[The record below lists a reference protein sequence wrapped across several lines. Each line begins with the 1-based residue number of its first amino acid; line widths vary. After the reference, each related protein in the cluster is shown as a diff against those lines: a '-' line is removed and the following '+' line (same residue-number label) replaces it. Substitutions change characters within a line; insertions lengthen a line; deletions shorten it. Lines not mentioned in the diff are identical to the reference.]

1 MCRDTASTLILVFL
15 GILAE
20 SSTFEHGVLFN
31 GIVKAEKRFV
41 TFFWKFSQT
50 KI

>member
-20 SSTFEHGVLFN
+20 SFTFEHGVLFN
-31 GIVKAEKRFV
+31 GIVKAEKKIV
-41 TFFWKFSQT
+41 TFLWNFGQT